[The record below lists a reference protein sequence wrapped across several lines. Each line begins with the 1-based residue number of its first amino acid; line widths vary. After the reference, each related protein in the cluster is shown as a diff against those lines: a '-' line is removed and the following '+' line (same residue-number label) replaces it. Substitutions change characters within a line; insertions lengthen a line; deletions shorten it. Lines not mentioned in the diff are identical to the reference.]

1 MDKPLKTS
9 YDEVPYDSNPFPQTH
24 PEHLATLGSLFGM
37 KPPPVASARVLELG
51 CASGGNLIPH
61 ALSYPDAQFLGIDL
75 SGRQVIQGQTTITAL
90 ALDNIELR
98 HASITDVDEDYGQFD
113 YIICH
118 GVYSW
123 VPIEVQHHILEVC
136 RKNLSANG
144 VAYVSY
150 NTYPGWHMREMVR
163 DMMRYHTGQLPDPGS
178 QVTQARALL
187 DFLSTNALRTQDNA
201 YGKLLKGELDLLSK
215 QKNSYLF
222 HEHLEEVNA
231 PIYFHQFAERAAGSG
246 LQYLAES
253 NFSSML
259 AGNFPTAVADTLR
272 KIAPEI
278 IRMEQYM
285 DFLRNRQF
293 RQTLLVR
300 DSVSL
305 KRNLG
310 PEDVQ
315 KFYVTTLATKLEGD
329 KNVENHSPD
338 EASYKTAAGA
348 QLLTRSAL
356 FKSAMAVLQE
366 LWPASIH
373 FDELLERVLSALPAD
388 ESTAVPSA
396 QAGAA
401 LGQNLLTAYAASIV
415 AFSLTASPF
424 AAAPGERPQTTAL
437 VRRQAE
443 QGSRV
448 TTLRHQSTHVDDFGR
463 HLLLLLN
470 GKRAHSEIVDALTT
484 QVMAGVF
491 TLTRDGT
498 LVTAQTE
505 VKGLLDEGVARL
517 LTQFAHI
524 GLLVA

>member
-1 MDKPLKTS
+1 MEKPLKTS
-9 YDEVPYDSNPFPQTH
+9 YDEVPYESNPFPQTH
-24 PEHLATLGSLFGM
+24 PEHLATLAALFGM

-61 ALSYPDAQFLGIDL
+61 AVNYPDARFLGIDL

-90 ALDNIELR
+90 NLDNIELR

-123 VPIEVQHHILEVC
+123 VPDEVQQHILQVC
-136 RKNLSANG
+136 CKNLSANG

-187 DFLSTNALRTQDNA
+187 DFLSTNAPQTQDNA
-201 YGKLLKGELDLLSK
+201 YGKLLKAELDLLSK
-215 QKNSYLF
+215 QRNSYLF

-231 PIYFHQFAERAAGSG
+231 PIYFHQLAERAAACG

-253 NFSSML
+253 NFSAML
-259 AGNFPTAVADTLR
+259 AGNFPAEVAETLR

-293 RQTLLVR
+293 RQTLLVH
-300 DSVSL
+300 DDVPL

-310 PEDVQ
+310 PEEVQ
-315 KFYVTTLATKLEGD
+315 QFHVATLAKKIDDDE
-329 KNVENHSPD
+329 KAENESTD
-338 EASYKTAAGA
+338 EVSYKTAAGA
-348 QLLTRSAL
+348 QLVTRRPL
-356 FKSAMAVLQE
+356 FKSAMAVLQDC
-366 LWPASIH
+366 WPASIH
-373 FDELLERVLSALPAD
+373 FDELLERALSAIPVD
-388 ESTAVPSA
+388 ESPANLKD
-396 QAGAA
+396 QAATA
-401 LGQNLLTAYAASIV
+401 LGQDLLKAYSANIV
-415 AFSLTASPF
+415 AFSLAASPF
-424 AAAPGERPQTTAL
+424 ATGPGQRPQTTAL

-443 QGSRV
+443 QGQRV
-448 TTLRHQSTHVDDFGR
+448 TTLRHQSANVDDFGR

-470 GKRAHSEIVDALTT
+470 GKRDRAEIVDALTT

-491 TLTRDGT
+491 TLARDGT
-498 LVTAQTE
+498 PVTDQTE
-505 VKGLLDEGVARL
+505 IKGLLTEGVARL
-517 LTQFAHI
+517 LTQFAHM